1 MENTLN
7 TDECHQDRT
16 SGIPP
21 VEEIGDEELRH
32 RGLTEWRAWI
42 RMREPASRSRNAARK
57 ARRRATLA
65 ENGFRSCTVMTTEVG
80 GELIKRLAKA
90 IRAGRAVDEA
100 LSDVTQF
107 NREAEK
113 IGILVLNTSRWKQ
126 KIVRRLI
133 KPP

>member
-7 TDECHQDRT
+7 TDAFSQDPT
-16 SGIPP
+16 PEFPSVEGIS
-21 VEEIGDEELRH
+21 DEELRH
-32 RGLTEWRAWI
+32 CGLTELRAWI
-42 RMREPASRSRNAARK
+42 RMQEPAPRSRDAARK

-65 ENGFRSCTVMTTEVG
+65 EDGFRSCTVMTTEVG

-90 IRAGRAVDEA
+90 IKAGRAVDEA

-126 KIVRRLI
+126 QIVRRLI
-133 KPP
+133 EPP